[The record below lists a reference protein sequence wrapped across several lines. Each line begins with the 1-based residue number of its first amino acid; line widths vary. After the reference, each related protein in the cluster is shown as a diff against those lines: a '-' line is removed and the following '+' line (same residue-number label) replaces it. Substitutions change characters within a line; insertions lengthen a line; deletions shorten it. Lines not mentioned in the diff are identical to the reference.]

1 MDLEWLNGL
10 KRDWEIGKTTVSRTI
25 SFPGICNIPAVFP
38 DLTLAKTCI
47 ECRQKK
53 LKKCPYL
60 IENILEQR
68 KEENL
73 NDN

>member
-1 MDLEWLNGL
+1 MKSKGEQ
-10 KRDWEIGKTTVSRTI
+10 RDWEIGETTVSRTI
-25 SFPGICNIPAVFP
+25 DVPSMAKCVQVVFP
-38 DLTLAKTCI
+38 DLTLPETCI
-47 ECRQKK
+47 RCKQQQ